1 MDENQEKGWV
11 YVNSSQIEALRY
23 LNEKDEMEIKFKGRK
38 GAAGPTYKY
47 FDVPR
52 TVFEELIS
60 AKSVGKAF
68 HSEVKSKFACKK
80 GE

>member
-1 MDENQEKGWV
+1 MEAEEYQGWV

-23 LNEKDEMEIKFKGRK
+23 LRETDIMEIRFKGKK
-38 GAAGPTYKY
+38 GAKGPTYRY
-47 FDVPR
+47 FGVPR

-68 HSEVKSKFACKK
+68 HAEVKSKFACKK
-80 GE
+80 EE